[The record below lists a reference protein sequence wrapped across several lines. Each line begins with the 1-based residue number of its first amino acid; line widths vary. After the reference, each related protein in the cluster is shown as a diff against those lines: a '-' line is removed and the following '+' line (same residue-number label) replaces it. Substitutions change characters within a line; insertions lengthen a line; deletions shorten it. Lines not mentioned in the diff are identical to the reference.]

1 RRSSDLSQHGDRRP
15 AQHRRPRGGGGT
27 GVPGVPVRPAA
38 VAGLLPRADGAAGPG
53 RAAGRG
59 PAPRG
64 RPGDRAPAGHGGP
77 ATALLDSHAGDLAA
91 AVALPAAPAQA
102 GDAHAGAPALRRRVR
117 LPGAAPERFGR
128 ARRGRGVLARGAG
141 GSGPGDRRA
150 SARRGRRGRGA
161 AQAPASQ
168 AAAGQR
174 RMSTPVVAVVG
185 LGGNVGD
192 TVRILRQAFDALAA
206 VPGTRMLATSA
217 LYRTPAWGVEDQ
229 ADFIN
234 AAAALETELEATVLL
249 EHLLAIERR
258 FGRVRAADGSDRWG
272 PRTLDL
278 DLLLYGAHVIDEPG
292 LRV

>member
-1 RRSSDLSQHGDRRP
+1 
-15 AQHRRPRGGGGT
+15 
-27 GVPGVPVRPAA
+27 
-38 VAGLLPRADGAAGPG
+38 
-53 RAAGRG
+53 
-59 PAPRG
+59 
-64 RPGDRAPAGHGGP
+64 
-77 ATALLDSHAGDLAA
+77 
-91 AVALPAAPAQA
+91 
-102 GDAHAGAPALRRRVR
+102 
-117 LPGAAPERFGR
+117 
-128 ARRGRGVLARGAG
+128 
-141 GSGPGDRRA
+141 
-150 SARRGRRGRGA
+150 
-161 AQAPASQ
+161 
-168 AAAGQR
+168 
-174 RMSTPVVAVVG
+174 MSTPVVAVVG

-292 LRV
+292 LRVPHPRLHQRAFALVPLLDVLPGAVIPGAGPAREALGSLDTDQIEELAL